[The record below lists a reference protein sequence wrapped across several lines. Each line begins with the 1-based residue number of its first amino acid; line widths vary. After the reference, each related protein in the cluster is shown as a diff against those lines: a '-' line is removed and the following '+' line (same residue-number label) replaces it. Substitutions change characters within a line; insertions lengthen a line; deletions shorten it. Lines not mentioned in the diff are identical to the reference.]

1 VLGFLG
7 SKSGNLFGVDIGS
20 SSVKLVSLSGG
31 GERYGLESYAVVAL
45 PHGAVVDGSIKDPG
59 TVAEVIEKAVK
70 VAGNKKSGEASA
82 VTAVLSS
89 AVITKRIEMS
99 NALSEFD
106 LEDQIKIEADQ
117 FIPYPIEEVALDFEV
132 IGPAEHSPN
141 LNSVLLVACRQTD
154 VEERED
160 VISSSGLKCKVI
172 DVDTFAIERAYPLFG
187 ADQPVDDK
195 LVGIVDIGAST
206 LTLNVFKGNEI
217 VYTREQTFGGND
229 LSNAISQQYGMS
241 VEEVEQSLR
250 LNDLSS
256 EIEDMVVMPFRGTVA
271 QQVSRSLQFFYS
283 SGTHH
288 HELSALYLSGGTA
301 AIDGLA
307 EQLQEE
313 IGITTLMAN
322 PFSRMKINPR
332 VNTVRLERDA
342 PSLVK
347 ACGLAMRGF
356 ED

>member
-1 VLGFLG
+1 MLGFLG
-7 SKSGNLFGVDIGS
+7 SKSGNLFGIDIGS

-31 GERYGLESYAVVAL
+31 SGHYSLDSYAVVAL
-45 PHGAVVDGSIKDPG
+45 PHGAVTEGSIKDSG
-59 TVAEVIEKAVK
+59 VVAEVIEKAVK
-70 VAGNKKSGEASA
+70 VAGNKKSGESSA
-82 VTAVLSS
+82 ATAVQSS

-99 NALSEFD
+99 NALSDFD

-160 VISSSGLKCKVI
+160 AISSAGLKCKVI
-172 DVDTFAIERAYPLFG
+172 DVDTFAIERAYPLFS
-187 ADQPVDDK
+187 AEQPDDK

-206 LTLNVFKGNEI
+206 LTLNVFKGKEI
-217 VYTREQTFGGND
+217 VYTREQAFGGND
-229 LSNAISQQYGMS
+229 LTNAISQQYGMG

-256 EIEDMVVMPFRGTVA
+256 EIEDMVVLPFRGTVA

-283 SGTHH
+283 SGSHH

-313 IGITTLMAN
+313 IGITTYMAN
-322 PFSRMKINPR
+322 PFSKMKVNAR
-332 VNTVRLERDA
+332 VNTARLERDA
-342 PSLVK
+342 PSLIK